1 MDIDYRGEAVALLT
15 QHGKERV
22 IAPVLASALG
32 VEVHH
37 VQGFD
42 TDQLGTFSR
51 DIPRAG
57 SQRDAARRKAEMG
70 MRLSGLPIGLASE
83 GAFGPDP
90 FSGMFTWNTEIVI
103 WLDHR
108 NGLEI
113 AGMAQEAARC
123 AHLNTSL
130 WSEVES
136 FANRE
141 DFPRHQLLLRPEGPN
156 DPRIVKGIS
165 DWEGL
170 RAQFDQA
177 QRQAV
182 SGQVFIESDLR
193 AHAHPSRMQNIGRA
207 ALDLA
212 ARLQSLCPACGAPGY
227 AAIETVRGLPCT
239 ACGTPTSARRGEI
252 WGCVA
257 CSHRHALW
265 QTDLTEAP
273 PAQCPNCNP

>member
-1 MDIDYRGEAVALLT
+1 MGIDYRGDSVALLT

-32 VEVHH
+32 IEVHH
-37 VQGFD
+37 VKGFD
-42 TDQLGTFSR
+42 TDLLGTFSR

-90 FSGMFTWNTEIVI
+90 FTGMFTWNTEIVI
-103 WLDHR
+103 WLDPRH
-108 NGLEI
+108 GLEI
-113 AGMAQEAARC
+113 VGVSQQAARC
-123 AHLNTSL
+123 AHLQTSVWAEL
-130 WSEVES
+130 EA

-141 DFPRHQLLLRPEGPN
+141 DFPHHQLVLRPEGQD
-156 DPRIVKGIS
+156 DPRIVKGIG
-165 DWEGL
+165 DWATL

-177 QRQAV
+177 QAV
-182 SGQVFIESDLR
+182 SGEVFIESDLR
-193 AHAHPSRMQNIGRA
+193 AHAHPGRMQNIERA

-212 ARLQSLCPACGAPGY
+212 ARLRSLCPACNAPGY
-227 AAIETVRGLPCT
+227 AAIETVRGLPC
-239 ACGTPTSARRGEI
+239 ADCATPTSARRGEI

-257 CSHRHALW
+257 CSHRHAVW
-265 QTDLTEAP
+265 RTDAAKAP

>member
-1 MDIDYRGEAVALLT
+1 MAINYRGQTVALLT

-22 IAPVLASALG
+22 IAPALASALG
-32 VEVHH
+32 CEVRL
-37 VQGFD
+37 VGGFD
-42 TDQLGTFSR
+42 TDQLGNFSR

-57 SQRDAARRKAEMG
+57 SQRDAARRKADMG

-103 WLDHR
+103 WLDPR

-113 AGMAQEAARC
+113 VGVSQEAARC
-123 AHLNTSL
+123 AHLQTSIWAEL
-130 WSEVES
+130 ET
-136 FANRE
+136 FAARE
-141 DFPRHQLLLRPEGPN
+141 DFPNHQLMLRPEGPN
-156 DPRIVKGIS
+156 DPRIVKGIA
-165 DWEGL
+165 DWATL
-170 RAQFDQA
+170 RTQFHQA
-177 QRQAV
+177 QKQAV
-182 SGQVFIESDLR
+182 CGQVFIESDLR
-193 AHAHPSRMQNIGRA
+193 AHAHPSRMQNIERA

-212 ARLQSLCPACGAPGY
+212 ARLQSSCPACNAPGY
-227 AAIETVRGLPCT
+227 APIETVRGLPCT
-239 ACGTPTSARRGEI
+239 DCGTPTSARRGEI

>member
-1 MDIDYRGEAVALLT
+1 MGIDYRGQTVALLT

-22 IAPVLASALG
+22 IAPALASALG

-57 SQRDAARRKAEMG
+57 SQREAARRKAEIG

-103 WLDHR
+103 WLDPR

-113 AGMAQEAARC
+113 VGIAQEAARC
-123 AHLNTSL
+123 AHLQTSAWAEL
-130 WSEVES
+130 ET
-136 FANRE
+136 FAARE
-141 DFPRHQLLLRPEGPN
+141 DFPRHQLMLRPDGPD
-156 DPRIVKGIS
+156 DPRTVKGIA
-165 DWEGL
+165 DWATL
-170 RAQFDQA
+170 KAQFQQA
-177 QRQAV
+177 QTQSAC
-182 SGQVFIESDLR
+182 GQVFIESDLR
-193 AHAHPSRMQNIGRA
+193 AHAHPSRMQNIERA
-207 ALDLA
+207 TRDLA
-212 ARLQSLCPACGAPGY
+212 ARLRSFCPACTAPGY
-227 AAIETVRGLPCT
+227 APVEAVLGLPC
-239 ACGTPTSARRGEI
+239 ADCGTPTSARRGDI

-257 CSHRHALW
+257 CSHRHTAW
-265 QTDLTEAP
+265 RTDLTEAP
-273 PAQCPNCNP
+273 PAQCPHCNP